1 MFGKGIKGSW
11 IAFLE
16 GEEKAS
22 FLVMNGP
29 LYPEAGSLDFHAA
42 MKKED

>member
-16 GEEKAS
+16 GEEKAP
-22 FLVMNGP
+22 FLGKFT
-29 LYPEAGSLDFHAA
+29 SR
-42 MKKED
+42 